1 MFFGTP
7 HQGAKAVDWANV
19 ATQLVRAA
27 FLKPKKEF
35 VKALRRDSEILTKLT
50 DDFVPL
56 AGEYAIVSFWEQ
68 DYLPGLRS
76 AVCRVPIGVVCQR
89 SHPVQVV
96 PKHSAVLN
104 LPWEVKRPL
113 RGNHITMC
121 RFSGSDDPAFA
132 AVWKAIRNIISGR
145 LPSGGAST

>member
-7 HQGAKAVDWANV
+7 HQGANAVDWANV

-35 VKALRRDSEILTKLT
+35 IEALRRDSEILTKLT

-76 AVCRVPIGVVCQR
+76 AVLSRPNRCCLSEISLCPGC
-89 SHPVQVV
+89 
-96 PKHSAVLN
+96 PKTFSSA
-104 LPWEVKRPL
+104 
-113 RGNHITMC
+113 
-121 RFSGSDDPAFA
+121 
-132 AVWKAIRNIISGR
+132 
-145 LPSGGAST
+145 